1 MFVDKI
7 PGDDWK
13 LVFDNSLKAVRNLMV
28 DIENL
33 PEGIDAKVRSLYR
46 FFRRTFR
53 FKRRRSKLFK
63 I

>member
-7 PGDDWK
+7 PVDDWK

-33 PEGIDAKVRSLYR
+33 PEGIDAK
-46 FFRRTFR
+46 
-53 FKRRRSKLFK
+53 SKKF
-63 I
+63 IQIF